1 MCKIKL
7 STIALNG
14 LLKFKPMKEDEVNDF
29 LSDEAK
35 VADIMNELAQDRSE
49 DYDLDELYLEL
60 WQQTYD
66 EFPA

>member
-14 LLKFKPMKEDEVNDF
+14 LLKFKHMKEDEVNDF